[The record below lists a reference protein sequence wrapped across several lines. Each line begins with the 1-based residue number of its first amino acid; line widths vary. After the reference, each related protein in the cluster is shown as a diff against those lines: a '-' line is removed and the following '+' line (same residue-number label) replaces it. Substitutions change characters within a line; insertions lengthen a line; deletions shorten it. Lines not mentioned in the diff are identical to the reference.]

1 MKASMPTT
9 RIATVTTP
17 LLAATPVLTTI
28 QENLIANESTVQE
41 TKIDREMMAMLQR
54 EIDITKESGETT
66 IAETVIGMLHRE
78 VVVIVSQTLYCPL
91 PLLLLLVVLVLW
103 LLLLTGQIPLPKVET
118 ANTKKETEIEKE
130 IGREIENA
138 SSANAINSTSESS
151 ANAREN
157 CETESTTDANMRGN
171 VTGTWTET
179 ARKNERGLT
188 IARHELVKG
197 PGTGT
202 GIGINPG
209 ILRRLKAVKTGT
221 EAQDDTVRL
230 ELMDL
235 LRKRKMLDMELMTV
249 NALPS
254 LIACTPP
261 TTFSVFL
268 NANALPLPIQQR
280 LTLTKII
287 VAVLSKHRETCR
299 GRMITQTQK
308 EKDA

>member
-1 MKASMPTT
+1 MPTT

-17 LLAATPVLTTI
+17 LLAAIPVLTTI
-28 QENLIANESTVQE
+28 QENLIVNESTVQE

-54 EIDITKESGETT
+54 EIDITKESGATT

-78 VVVIVSQTLYCPL
+78 VVVTVSQALYCPL

-103 LLLLTGQIPLPKVET
+103 LLLLTGQRPLPKVET
-118 ANTKKETEIEKE
+118 ASTKKETEIEKE
-130 IGREIENA
+130 IGRGIENA

-157 CETESTTDANMRGN
+157 CETESTTDASMRGN
-171 VTGTWTET
+171 VTETWTET

-197 PGTGT
+197 PRT

-235 LRKRKMLDMELMTV
+235 LRKRKMLDMELMTD

-254 LIACTPP
+254 LIACTRP

-268 NANALPLPIQQR
+268 NANALLLPIQQR

-287 VAVLSKHRETCR
+287 VAVLSKHKETCR
-299 GRMITQTQK
+299 ARMITQTQT